1 MEDGSPVTRSTTPL
15 LPELASYVTARQGE
29 RDEIPLARRAK
40 LRELADFVAGRIGSS
55 VPALLTFICTHNSRR
70 SHMAQIW
77 AQTAA
82 HVNGIAPVHTFSGGT
97 EATAF
102 EPRAVAALRRAG
114 FAIEPTSDDGN
125 PVYQVRYAD
134 GAEPMA
140 AFSKVYD
147 RAPNPQADY
156 CAVMTC
162 AQADEG
168 CPIVRGSAARI
179 AIPFADPKAFDG
191 TEQEA
196 VQYDERCRQI
206 GREMLYA
213 FSLISRVSR

>member
-1 MEDGSPVTRSTTPL
+1 VTRPTTPVF
-15 LPELASYVTARQGE
+15 PELASYVAARQGE
-29 RDEIPLARRAK
+29 LDEIPPARRAT
-40 LRELADFVAGRIGSS
+40 LQEMADFVAERIGSS
-55 VPALLTFICTHNSRR
+55 APALLTFICTHNSRR

-82 HVNGIAPVHTFSGGT
+82 HLHGIAPVRTFSGGT

-114 FAIEPTSDDGN
+114 FAIEPTSDDHN

-147 RAPNPQADY
+147 HAPNPQADY

-168 CPIVRGSAARI
+168 CPIVFGAAARI
-179 AIPFADPKAFDG
+179 AIPFEDPKTFDG

-196 VQYDERCRQI
+196 EQYDERCRQI
-206 GREMLYA
+206 GREMLHA
-213 FSLISRVSR
+213 FSLVSRVSR